1 MSEML
6 EKKEKTLK
14 SSGEKVFS
22 KFSEMESSFAILK
35 NEMFALSPEELAKF
49 QALKNAKPANSE
61 NLSPTQIK
69 LIKIIKEAKD
79 KDFIQALSNTINGFV
94 LVRKNAEKMKDE
106 KKN

>member
-49 QALKNAKPANSE
+49 QALKKVKSANNE
-61 NLSPTQIK
+61 NLSPLQMR
-69 LIKIIKEAKD
+69 LIRIIKSGDEEFVK
-79 KDFIQALSNTINGFV
+79 ALSNAVNGFV
-94 LVRKNAEKMKDE
+94 SLRKATIAEKD
-106 KKN
+106 